1 MDFIYGGYMKFIEKT
16 DIEIMNL
23 LNYGSFSDV
32 YRAFY
37 CESMY
42 CYKKLLNSYP
52 KDIMINIAKL
62 TEKKL
67 SDEFLI
73 PKFIIGK
80 NEENFEGYLS
90 PYNPDLIEINDV
102 FSRKRK
108 ILMLKKAK
116 LAIEKLH
123 SIYNIIH
130 GDINIGNI
138 LFDDELEKAYLI
150 DFDSCLE
157 INQTLGSTIS
167 FSKETIEYLK
177 HNKLD
182 YRLDIYNFNLATLM
196 SLSNKNVVEI
206 LEKINEGT
214 SLLIEE
220 NKDIK
225 RLSRELILDDRK
237 TYSGEYI
244 VDYL

>member
-1 MDFIYGGYMKFIEKT
+1 MKKKGFTLIE
-16 DIEIMNL
+16 L
-23 LNYGSFSDV
+23 LAVIVILAIIALIAYPTVLNIIVDA
-32 YRAFY
+32 R
-37 CESMY
+37 ESAVREST
-42 CYKKLLNSYP
+42 KR
-52 KDIMINIAKL
+52 IAKAAE
-62 TEKKL
+62 THYIQ
-67 SDEFLI
+67 EFL
-73 PKFIIGK
+73 KNRIIDSIDLQGSILK
-80 NEENFEGYLS
+80 YKGTK
-90 PYNPDLIEINDV
+90 PD
-102 FSRKRK
+102 K
-108 ILMLKKAK
+108 
-116 LAIEKLH
+116 
-123 SIYNIIH
+123 
-130 GDINIGNI
+130 GNI